1 MTNPANAYSVSSDEL
16 RQFIERIEQLN
27 AEKADIAEQTKE
39 VFAEA
44 VAHGY
49 DAKVLRRV
57 IAIRKLK
64 PDELAEFEAV
74 LEVYR
79 AAVGM

>member
-1 MTNPANAYSVSSDEL
+1 MTNPADAYSVSSDEL
-16 RQFIERIEQLN
+16 RQFIECIEHLN
-27 AEKADIAEQTKE
+27 DKKADIAVQTKE
-39 VFAEA
+39 VFEEA
-44 VAHGY
+44 VGRGY

-64 PDELAEFEAV
+64 PDDLAEFEAV